1 VRQDLE
7 RSGSAHALLGFLT
20 VTHASLLEPIRLVS
34 DVFDYELEGVTYL
47 GLPFEYKLVTD
58 SDRAPTASL
67 TVQNIDRRIGTVL
80 RNTNTRAQLALKILS
95 SADFDLSREP
105 RVALGATST
114 IYAFSHFELSDVSAN
129 VLEISGT
136 VKLFDPSTEPWP
148 HIRATQTRAPGL
160 YR

>member
-1 VRQDLE
+1 
-7 RSGSAHALLGFLT
+7 
-20 VTHASLLEPIRLVS
+20 
-34 DVFDYELEGVTYL
+34 
-47 GLPFEYKLVTD
+47 LVTD

-95 SADFDLSREP
+95 SADFDLTQEP

-129 VLEISGT
+129 ILEISGT

-148 HIRATQTRAPGL
+148 QIRATQARAPGL